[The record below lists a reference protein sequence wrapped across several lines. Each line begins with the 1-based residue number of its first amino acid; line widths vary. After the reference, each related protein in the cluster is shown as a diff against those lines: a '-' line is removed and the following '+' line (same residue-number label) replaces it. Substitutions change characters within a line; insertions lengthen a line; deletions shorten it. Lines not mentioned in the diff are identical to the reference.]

1 MIKEIKSIPLADLL
15 SSLGHTPAVTK
26 GSRLWYRSP
35 LRQERTPSFKVETD
49 RNIWFD
55 FGLGRGGDII
65 DLAKLLFQSENIG
78 YISDCMAKSVA
89 APSERTVASSF
100 PPRPSAPT
108 FRDMETV
115 PLEHPALIAYLKE
128 RGIPAHIA
136 KARCMEARYSFGG
149 RRYFAVAFPNV
160 SGGMELRNRYFKG
173 CSGHKNISAIPFS
186 RDGPAERCAV
196 FEGFI
201 DYLSALVLEMIP
213 GCDVVVLN
221 SVSNINRAIPVLSVY
236 RHIDCYLDN
245 DVAGKTALSQL
256 TAQFG
261 STANDRSSLYV
272 GFNDLNDYLVA
283 TDITASDRGTMRVRE

>member
-1 MIKEIKSIPLADLL
+1 MIKEIKNIPLADLL
-15 SSLGHTPAVTK
+15 SSLGHYPAVTK

-35 LRQERTPSFKVETD
+35 LRQERTPSFKVEAD

-65 DLAKLLFQSENIG
+65 ELAKLLFQSDNIG
-78 YISDCMAKSVA
+78 YISDCIAKNMAV
-89 APSERTVASSF
+89 PSERTVASSF
-100 PPRPSAPT
+100 APRPSAPT
-108 FRDMETV
+108 FGDMKTV
-115 PLEHPALIAYLKE
+115 PLGHPALLAYLKE

-136 KARCMEARYSFGG
+136 KANCMEARYSFGG

-173 CSGHKNISAIPFS
+173 CSGHKDISAIPFS

-201 DYLSALVLEMIP
+201 DYLSALALDMIP

-221 SVSNINRAIPVLSVY
+221 SVSNVGRAIPVLSAY
-236 RHIDCYLDN
+236 RRIDCYLDN
-245 DVAGKTALSQL
+245 DTAGKTALSQL
-256 TAQFG
+256 TAQLG
-261 STANDRSSLYV
+261 QTVTDRSSLYA
-272 GFNDLNDYLVA
+272 GFNDFNDYLAKTVA
-283 TDITASDRGTMRVRE
+283 TAIDRGTM

>member
-1 MIKEIKSIPLADLL
+1 MIKEIKTIPLADLL
-15 SSLGHTPAVTK
+15 SSLGHYPAVTR

-35 LRQERTPSFKVETD
+35 LRQEQTPSFKVETD

-55 FGLGRGGDII
+55 FGLGRGGDLI
-65 DLAKLLFQSENIG
+65 DLAKLLFQSDNIG
-78 YISDCMAKSVA
+78 YISDSIAMNVA
-89 APSERTVASSF
+89 VPSEQTVASSF

-115 PLEHPALIAYLKE
+115 PLGHPALLAYLKE

-136 KARCMEARYSFGG
+136 KARCLEARYSFGE
-149 RRYFAVAFPNV
+149 RKYFAVAFENRN
-160 SGGMELRNRYFKG
+160 GGWELRNRYFKG
-173 CSGHKNISAIPFS
+173 CSGHKDISAIPFS

-201 DYLSALVLEMIP
+201 DYLSALALEMIP

-221 SVSNINRAIPVLSVY
+221 SVSNVGRAIPVLSAY

-245 DVAGKTALSQL
+245 DTAGKTALSQL
-256 TAQFG
+256 TAQLG
-261 STANDRSSLYV
+261 STVNDRSSFYA
-272 GFNDLNDYLVA
+272 GFNDLNDYLVKTVA
-283 TDITASDRGTMRVRE
+283 TATDRGTM